1 MDILY
6 KYRNSGFFMAAIS
19 LLLKG
24 QHICGLLMVLAGIV
38 LFKIDLGECK
48 NNACF
53 TFKIISYLF
62 FYKEFVDY
70 YYIKI

>member
-24 QHICGLLMVLAGIV
+24 QHICGLLLVLDGIV
-38 LFKIDLGECK
+38 LFKIDLGE
-48 NNACF
+48 
-53 TFKIISYLF
+53 
-62 FYKEFVDY
+62 
-70 YYIKI
+70 